1 MKLDFNQAFERALNK
16 PENIKVK
23 KHLASFQF
31 KISQEILGK
40 RISLGLSPKEVA
52 CSIGMSEQEFR
63 DYENGTNL
71 TATEH
76 EYESVLAKLT
86 DLQEVSEQRTLDSN
100 KELYG
105 VRNGET
111 SFRAKDIYYSKE
123 KHYLLMAR
131 VVSIHNQEHVYGYK
145 GLKYTTQEKS
155 ESSDETKLPRIFA
168 DRHSIQT
175 KEYEIAY

>member
-23 KHLASFQF
+23 KRLASFQF

-52 CSIGMSEQEFR
+52 CSIGMSEQE
-63 DYENGTNL
+63 L
-71 TATEH
+71 TEH
-76 EYESVLAKLT
+76 EYESLLAKLT